1 LHPGTRIILYV
12 YSALVVP
19 GLNFFQLGILNGIL
33 ILASVKR
40 WGALYRLLKRAR
52 WLLLLMILTYAYHL
66 PGDVVWHALG
76 DWSPTRQGLH
86 AGVMQSWRLAT
97 MLLLLDVQI
106 LRLPVEGLLT
116 GIYALL
122 RPFAPLGLDP
132 RRAALRLALTMEAME
147 QPGGLKVFR
156 AILEGRHPEDTLPRE
171 YALSIRP
178 FRMLDWCS
186 ILLGLIGLILWF
198 SA

>member
-19 GLNFFQLGILNGIL
+19 GLNFFQLCGLNAVLLLGSARRL
-33 ILASVKR
+33 EAV
-40 WGALYRLLKRAR
+40 YRLLKRAR

-66 PGDVVWHALG
+66 PGDVVWRALG
-76 DWSPTRQGLH
+76 EWSPTRQGLH
-86 AGVMQSWRLAT
+86 AGLMQSWRLAT
-97 MLLLLDVQI
+97 MLLLLDGLI

-116 GIYALL
+116 GIHALL
-122 RPFAPLGLDP
+122 KPFAVLGLDP
-132 RRAALRLALTMEAME
+132 LRAALRLALTMQAME

-156 AILEGRHPEDTLPRE
+156 AILEGTHPEDSLPRE
-171 YALSIRP
+171 YSLSIRP
-178 FRMLDWCS
+178 FRHLDWLA
-186 ILLGLIGLILWF
+186 ILSGLIALIAWF